1 MSEKKGGSKE
11 TKSAPKAQ
19 GGFPSY
25 KGRPLV
31 RSGDT
36 LYYGSMRD
44 KYVVKLDVKSKKE
57 VQGLEVADRVSVQLM
72 STDPEI
78 RNRKQIVKTS
88 EKEGLYLAL
97 DIADA
102 WLTRELGKAE

>member
-1 MSEKKGGSKE
+1 MSEKKPEKGK
-11 TKSAPKAQ
+11 KSAAAEQ
-19 GGFPSY
+19 EGFPSY

-44 KYVVKLDVKSKKE
+44 KYVVKLDVKSKKD
-57 VQGLEVADRVSVQLM
+57 VQGLQVADKVTVQLM
-72 STDPEI
+72 STDAEI

-102 WLTRELGKAE
+102 WLTRELKED

>member
-1 MSEKKGGSKE
+1 MSEKKKNE
-11 TKSAPKAQ
+11 KSAPKAQ
-19 GGFPSY
+19 EGFPSY

-36 LYYGSMRD
+36 LYYGSMTE
-44 KYVVKLDVKSKKE
+44 KYVVKLDVKSKKD
-57 VQGLEVADRVSVQLM
+57 VQGLQVADKVSVQLM
-72 STDPEI
+72 STDAEI

>member
-1 MSEKKGGSKE
+1 MSEKKKSE
-11 TKSAPKAQ
+11 KSAPNAQ
-19 GGFPSY
+19 GAFPSY

-36 LYYGSMRD
+36 LYYGSMTD
-44 KYVVKLDVKSKKE
+44 KFVVKLDVKSKKD
-57 VQGLEVADRVSVQLM
+57 VQGLQVADKVTVQLM
-72 STDPEI
+72 STDAEI
-78 RNRKQIVKTS
+78 RNRKQIVKSS

>member
-11 TKSAPKAQ
+11 KKSAPKAK
-19 GGFPSY
+19 GRFPSY

-78 RNRKQIVKTS
+78 RNRKQIVKSS
-88 EKEGLYLAL
+88 EKDGLYLAL

-102 WLTRELGKAE
+102 WLTRELKED

>member
-1 MSEKKGGSKE
+1 MSDKKGGSKE
-11 TKSAPKAQ
+11 NKSAPKAK
-19 GGFPSY
+19 GKFPSY

-31 RSGDT
+31 RCGDT

-57 VQGLEVADRVSVQLM
+57 VKGLQVADRVAVQLM

-78 RNRKQIVKTS
+78 RTRKQIVKS
-88 EKEGLYLAL
+88 GEKEGLYLAL
-97 DIADA
+97 DVADA
-102 WLTRELGKAE
+102 WLTRELKED

>member
-11 TKSAPKAQ
+11 KKSAPKAKSR
-19 GGFPSY
+19 FPSY

-78 RNRKQIVKTS
+78 RNRKQIVKSS
-88 EKEGLYLAL
+88 EKDGLYLAL

-102 WLTRELGKAE
+102 WLTRELKED

>member
-1 MSEKKGGSKE
+1 MSEKKKNE
-11 TKSAPKAQ
+11 KSAPKAQ
-19 GGFPSY
+19 GGVPSY

-36 LYYGSMRD
+36 LYYGSMTE
-44 KYVVKLDVKSKKE
+44 KYVVKLDVKSKKD
-57 VQGLEVADRVSVQLM
+57 VQGLQVADKVSVQLM
-72 STDPEI
+72 STDAEI

>member
-1 MSEKKGGSKE
+1 MSEKKKNE
-11 TKSAPKAQ
+11 KSAPKAQ

-57 VQGLEVADRVSVQLM
+57 VQGLQVADRVSVQLM

-78 RNRKQIVKTS
+78 RNRKQIVKSS
-88 EKEGLYLAL
+88 EKDGLYLAL

>member
-1 MSEKKGGSKE
+1 VSDKK
-11 TKSAPKAQ
+11 KSAPKARE
-19 GGFPSY
+19 GFPSY

-44 KYVVKLDVKSKKE
+44 KYVVKLDVKSKKD
-57 VQGLEVADRVSVQLM
+57 VQGLQVADKVSVQLM
-72 STDPEI
+72 STDPEL
-78 RNRKQIVKTS
+78 RTRKQIVKTS

-102 WLTRELGKAE
+102 WLTRALEKGE

>member
-1 MSEKKGGSKE
+1 MSEKKKNE
-11 TKSAPKAQ
+11 KSAPKAQ

-36 LYYGSMRD
+36 LYYGSMTE

-57 VQGLEVADRVSVQLM
+57 VQGLQVADRVSVQLM

-78 RNRKQIVKTS
+78 RNRKQIVKSS
-88 EKEGLYLAL
+88 EKDGLYLAL

>member
-1 MSEKKGGSKE
+1 MSEKKKSE
-11 TKSAPKAQ
+11 KSAPKAQ
-19 GGFPSY
+19 GEFPSY

-44 KYVVKLDVKSKKE
+44 KYVVKLNIKSKKD
-57 VQGLEVADRVSVQLM
+57 VKGLQVADKVSVQLM

-78 RNRKQIVKTS
+78 RTRKQIVKTS

-102 WLTRELGKAE
+102 WLTRELGKSE

>member
-1 MSEKKGGSKE
+1 MSEKKKSE
-11 TKSAPKAQ
+11 KSAPKAQ
-19 GGFPSY
+19 EAFPSY

-36 LYYGSMRD
+36 LYYGSMTE
-44 KYVVKLDVKSKKE
+44 KYVVKLDVKSKKD
-57 VQGLEVADRVSVQLM
+57 VQGLQVADKVSVQLM

-78 RNRKQIVKTS
+78 RTRKQIVKSS

-102 WLTRELGKAE
+102 WLTRELKEG

>member
-1 MSEKKGGSKE
+1 MSDSKKKGAPTE
-11 TKSAPKAQ
+11 PSA
-19 GGFPSY
+19 FPTY

-36 LYYGSMRD
+36 LYYGSMQE
-44 KYVVKLDVKSKKE
+44 KYVVKLDIKSKKE
-57 VQGLEVADRVSVQLM
+57 VQGLQVAERVSVQM
-72 STDPEI
+72 VSTDPEI
-78 RNRKQIVKTS
+78 RNRKQIAKSS

-97 DIADA
+97 DVADA

>member
-1 MSEKKGGSKE
+1 MSEKKKSE
-11 TKSAPKAQ
+11 KSAPEAQ
-19 GGFPSY
+19 GAFPSY

-36 LYYGSMRD
+36 LYYGSMTD
-44 KYVVKLDVKSKKE
+44 KFVVKLDVKSKKD
-57 VQGLEVADRVSVQLM
+57 VQGLQVADKVTVQLM
-72 STDPEI
+72 STDAEI
-78 RNRKQIVKTS
+78 RNRKQIVKSS